1 MDTCIAALHN
11 TAMGA
16 QSTLHDEHAV
26 FAPTQAAPLPP
37 RSSRRFARDAGPAPV
52 DAGEPVHA
60 RDGRQLWLRPIAGS
74 DVDAMRRCFTRLS
87 SDEVRMRFLHNLSEL
102 PEAAARRLCEID
114 PEHEAAFVL
123 MDAGDETAE
132 MRGVARIY
140 IDEATA
146 SAEFAVL
153 VERGWTGLGLGALLM
168 QRLVDECRRRGLA
181 GLWGYVLMENR
192 PMLDLCRELGFRRQT
207 LAGDPGTALIAL
219 DLAQAGSAGGK

>member
-1 MDTCIAALHN
+1 
-11 TAMGA
+11 MGA
-16 QSTLHDEHAV
+16 HSTLHDEHAV
-26 FAPTQAAPLPP
+26 FAPIQVAPLPP
-37 RSSRRFARDAGPAPV
+37 RSGRRFARDAGPAPV
-52 DAGEPVHA
+52 AAGEPVHA
-60 RDGRQLWLRPIAGS
+60 RDGRQLWLRPIAGN
-74 DVDAMRRCFTRLS
+74 DVDAIRRCFTRLS

-123 MDAGDETAE
+123 MDAAVMDADSETAE

-140 IDEATA
+140 IDDATA

-153 VERGWTGLGLGALLM
+153 VERAWTGLGLGALLM

-181 GLWGYVLMENR
+181 ELWGYVLMENR
-192 PMLDLCRELGFRRQT
+192 PMLDLCRELGFKRRP

-219 DLAQAGSAGGK
+219 DLAPAGPAGGK